1 MNIPVLTD
9 ILNANNLIA
18 EQSRNLLNQKKIY
31 MLNILASPG
40 AGKTTFIE
48 GTVKNF
54 REKARISVIEGDLAS
69 DIDSLRIKEL
79 NIPVVQ
85 INTGKGCHLS
95 APMVQKAIENLDINN
110 TDLILIENV
119 GNLVCPASYMLG
131 ENIKMV
137 ITSTT
142 EGDDKIFKYPEI
154 FRVSEVL
161 IVNKI
166 DLLPYVTYDY
176 EKVKETF
183 LKINPKGTI
192 FPLSG
197 KTGEGFDEWIKW
209 LERTVKD
216 FKASLNG

>member
-18 EQSRNLLNQKKIY
+18 EQSRNLLNQKQIY

-48 GTVKNF
+48 GTVKRF
-54 REKARISVIEGDLAS
+54 GDKARISVIEGDLAS
-69 DIDSLRIKEL
+69 DIDSVRIKEL

-95 APMVQKAIENLDINN
+95 APMVQKAIENLDTSN

-154 FRVSEVL
+154 FRVSEIL
-161 IVNKI
+161 IVNKM

-183 LKINPKGTI
+183 LKINPKGKI
-192 FPLSG
+192 FPLSA

-209 LERTVKD
+209 LEETVKNY
-216 FKASLNG
+216 KSS